1 MTSASLADWISGLR
15 FEALP
20 RRVRSRA
27 KLAVFDACGAALAGT
42 HHPATQQVRSLI
54 AEMDSAPQVRIIGD
68 PSLRVS
74 QLDAAWLLGTMT
86 DAYLYSNVH
95 VPSGGHFTSVLL
107 PVLLAVSE
115 AREVSGPEALTAYV
129 AGYEVAARLAAAV
142 PSDRQRGH
150 ATAVAGTMG
159 AAAAAGRLLG
169 LSPEQLRHA
178 FVVAAGET
186 TGGDDS
192 DMKSGRA
199 ARSGLLSALQA
210 GQDFNGGDVKAGE
223 ELAAW
228 LARFGDGSSQ
238 ADRSLK
244 SWGDDDFALDRA
256 ELHFKLYPTDIAAHG
271 FIDAALALHQQGVEP
286 DQVRRLVCRVSPS
299 AAPVLS
305 FAPANPQQ
313 AQRSLPYAVAVALCD
328 GRVGLPQFNP
338 SRVSADEVQALT
350 GRVEVE
356 QDASFEAPD
365 GSDPPAVLR
374 ADLHD
379 GRSLTETVEHARGS
393 PQRPP
398 TRPEFEAKFR
408 QCAAAVLSTERTL
421 AAARCLYQLDTLP
434 DLRSLADILSTA
446 PRS

>member
-1 MTSASLADWISGLR
+1 
-15 FEALP
+15 
-20 RRVRSRA
+20 
-27 KLAVFDACGAALAGT
+27 
-42 HHPATQQVRSLI
+42 
-54 AEMDSAPQVRIIGD
+54 
-68 PSLRVS
+68 
-74 QLDAAWLLGTMT
+74 
-86 DAYLYSNVH
+86 
-95 VPSGGHFTSVLL
+95 
-107 PVLLAVSE
+107 
-115 AREVSGPEALTAYV
+115 
-129 AGYEVAARLAAAV
+129 
-142 PSDRQRGH
+142 
-150 ATAVAGTMG
+150 MG

-178 FVVAAGET
+178 FVMAAGET
-186 TGGDDS
+186 TGGDDA
-192 DMKSGRA
+192 DMKSGRT
-199 ARSGLLSALQA
+199 ARSGLLCALQA
-210 GQDFNGGDVKAGE
+210 GQDFNSGDVKAGE

-228 LARFGDGSSQ
+228 PALFEDGSSQ

-256 ELHFKLYPTDIAAHG
+256 ELHFKLYPTDYRRAWLHRRRAGAASTG
-271 FIDAALALHQQGVEP
+271 RRARSGAAS
-286 DQVRRLVCRVSPS
+286 RLPGESS
-299 AAPVLS
+299 AVPVLS

-328 GRVGLPQFNP
+328 GRVGLAQFNP

-379 GRSLTETVEHARGS
+379 GRSLIETVKHARGS

-434 DLRSLADILSTA
+434 DLRSLVDILSTA

>member
-1 MTSASLADWISGLR
+1 MTSASLADWICGLS
-15 FEALP
+15 FDALP

-27 KLAVFDACGAALAGT
+27 KLAVFDACGTALAGT
-42 HHPATQQVRSLI
+42 HHPDTQQVRGLI
-54 AEMDSAPQVRIIGD
+54 ADTESAPQVRVIGD

-95 VPSGGHFTSVLL
+95 VPSGGHFASVLL

-115 AREVSGPEALTAYV
+115 VRQISGPEALTAYV
-129 AGYEVAARLAAAV
+129 AGYEVAARLASAV
-142 PSDRQRGH
+142 GSDRQNLQMI
-150 ATAVAGTMG
+150 AVAGTMG

-169 LSPEQLRHA
+169 LSPDQLRHA
-178 FVVAAGET
+178 CVMAAGET

-192 DMKSGRA
+192 ETQSGRT
-199 ARSGLLSALQA
+199 ARRGLLCALQA
-210 GQDFNGGDVKAGE
+210 GRDFNSGDVKAGE
-223 ELAAW
+223 ELSAW
-228 LARFGDGSSQ
+228 LALFGDGSFQ
-238 ADRSLK
+238 ADRALT
-244 SWGDDDFALDRA
+244 SWGDDLALDRA

-271 FIDAALALHQQGVEP
+271 FIDAALALHQQGIEP

-313 AQRSLPYAVAVALCD
+313 AQRSLPYAVAAALCD
-328 GRVGLPQFNP
+328 GRVGLAQFNP
-338 SRVSADEVQALT
+338 SRVSADDVQALM
-350 GRVEVE
+350 GRIEVE
-356 QDASFEAPD
+356 QDASSFEAPD
-365 GSDPPAVLR
+365 GSEAPAVLR
-374 ADLHD
+374 ADLNG
-379 GRSLTETVEHARGS
+379 GRSLVETVEHARGS

-408 QCAAAVLSTERTL
+408 QCTAAVLSTERTL
-421 AAARCLYQLDTLP
+421 MAARCLYQLDTLP
-434 DLRSLADILSTA
+434 DLRTLVDILSTA

>member
-1 MTSASLADWISGLR
+1 MTRVSLADWICGLS
-15 FEALP
+15 FDALP

-27 KLAVFDACGAALAGT
+27 KLAVFDACGTALAGT
-42 HHPATQQVRSLI
+42 HHPATQHVRQLI
-54 AEMDSAPQVRIIGD
+54 ADTESAPQVRVIGD

-95 VPSGGHFTSVLL
+95 VPSGGHFASVLL

-115 AREVSGPEALTAYV
+115 VRQISGAEALTAYA
-129 AGYEVAARLAAAV
+129 AGYEVAARLASAV
-142 PSDRQRGH
+142 GSDRQNWQM
-150 ATAVAGTMG
+150 TAVAGTMG
-159 AAAAAGRLLG
+159 AAAAAGRLLA

-178 FVVAAGET
+178 CVMAAGET

-192 DMKSGRA
+192 EVQSGGA
-199 ARSGLLSALQA
+199 ARRGLLCALQA
-210 GQDFNGGDVKAGE
+210 GQDFNSGDVKAGE
-223 ELAAW
+223 ELTAW
-228 LARFGDGSSQ
+228 QALVGDGSIQS
-238 ADRSLK
+238 ARILTR
-244 SWGDDDFALDRA
+244 WGDDLALDRA

-271 FIDAALALHQQGVEP
+271 FIDAALALHQQGIEP

-313 AQRSLPYAVAVALCD
+313 AQRSLPYAAAVALCD
-328 GRVGLPQFNP
+328 GRVGLAQFNP
-338 SRVSADEVQALT
+338 SRVSADDVQALM
-350 GRVEVE
+350 GRIEVE
-356 QDASFEAPD
+356 QDASFEAAD
-365 GSDPPAVLR
+365 GAEAPAVLR
-374 ADLHD
+374 ADLND
-379 GRSLTETVEHARGS
+379 GRSLVETVEHARGS

-408 QCAAAVLSTERTL
+408 QCTAAVLSTERTL
-421 AAARCLYQLDTLP
+421 MAARCLYQLDTLP
-434 DLRSLADILSTA
+434 DLRTLVDILSTA

>member
-1 MTSASLADWISGLR
+1 MTSASLADWICGLS
-15 FEALP
+15 FDALP

-27 KLAVFDACGAALAGT
+27 KLAVFDACGAVLAGT
-42 HHPATQQVRSLI
+42 HHPAAQHVRQLI
-54 AEMDSAPQVRIIGD
+54 ADTESAPQVRVIGD

-74 QLDAAWLLGTMT
+74 QLDAAWLLGTMA
-86 DAYLYSNVH
+86 DAYLYSSVH

-107 PVLLAVSE
+107 PVLLAVGE
-115 AREVSGPEALTAYV
+115 VQEVSGPEALTAYA
-129 AGYEVAARLAAAV
+129 AGYEVAASLASVAGC
-142 PSDRQRGH
+142 SDHQRH
-150 ATAVAGTMG
+150 VTAVAGTTG

-178 FVVAAGET
+178 FVMAAGET
-186 TGGDDS
+186 AGGDS
-192 DMKSGRA
+192 SGMQSGRA
-199 ARSGLLSALQA
+199 ARSGLLCALQA
-210 GQDFNGGDVKAGE
+210 GQDFSSADVAAGE

-228 LARFGDGSSQ
+228 LALFGDGSSQ
-238 ADRSLK
+238 TEGLLT
-244 SWGDDDFALDRA
+244 SWGDDFALDRT

-271 FIDAALALHQQGVEP
+271 FIDAALTLHQQGTEP
-286 DQVRRLVCRVSPS
+286 DQVRRLVCRVGPS

-328 GRVGLPQFNP
+328 GRVGLAQFNP
-338 SRVSADEVQALT
+338 SRVSADDVQALM

-356 QDASFEAPD
+356 QDASFEAP
-365 GSDPPAVLR
+365 AVLR
-374 ADLHD
+374 ADLND
-379 GRSLTETVEHARGS
+379 GRSLVETVEYARGS

-421 AAARCLYQLDTLP
+421 MAARCLYQFDSLP
-434 DLRSLADILSTA
+434 DLRTLVDILSTA

>member
-1 MTSASLADWISGLR
+1 MTSVSLADWIPGLS

-27 KLAVFDACGAALAGT
+27 KLAVFDACGTALAGT
-42 HHPATQQVRSLI
+42 HHPATQHVRRLI
-54 AEMDSAPQVRIIGD
+54 ADMDSAPQVRVIGAS
-68 PSLRVS
+68 SLRVS

-107 PVLLAVSE
+107 PVLLAASE
-115 AREVSGPEALTAYV
+115 VREVSGPEALTAYV
-129 AGYEVAARLAAAV
+129 AGYEVAARLASAV
-142 PSDRQRGH
+142 GSDLQRGH
-150 ATAVAGTMG
+150 MIAVAGTMG
-159 AAAAAGRLLG
+159 ATAAAGRLLG

-178 FVVAAGET
+178 FMMAAGET
-186 TGGDDS
+186 TGGDNPE
-192 DMKSGRA
+192 MQSGRA
-199 ARSGLLSALQA
+199 ARNGMLSALQA
-210 GQDFNGGDVKAGE
+210 GQDFNSGDVKAGE

-228 LARFGDGSSQ
+228 LALFGDGSFQ
-238 ADRSLK
+238 TDRVLK
-244 SWGDDDFALDRA
+244 SWGDDFALDRA
-256 ELHFKLYPTDIAAHG
+256 ELHFKLYPTDIVTHG
-271 FIDAALALHQQGVEP
+271 FIDAALALHQQDVTP
-286 DQVRRLVCRVSPS
+286 DQVRRLVCRVIPS
-299 AAPVLS
+299 AAPALS
-305 FAPANPQQ
+305 FAPATPQQ

-356 QDASFEAPD
+356 QDASFEALG
-365 GSDPPAVLR
+365 GSASPVVLR
-374 ADLHD
+374 ADLND
-379 GRSLTETVEHARGS
+379 GRSLIETVEHARGS

-421 AAARCLYQLDTLP
+421 LAARCLYQLDTLP

>member
-1 MTSASLADWISGLR
+1 MTSVSLADWIPGLS

-42 HHPATQQVRSLI
+42 HHPATQQVRQLI
-54 AEMDSAPQVRIIGD
+54 AGTASAPQVRIIGD

-86 DAYLYSNVH
+86 DAYLYSDVH

-115 AREVSGPEALTAYV
+115 VREVSGPEALTAYV
-129 AGYEVAARLAAAV
+129 AGYEVAARLAAV
-142 PSDRQRGH
+142 VGSDKQREH

-178 FVVAAGET
+178 FVMAAGEP

-192 DMKSGRA
+192 EIPSGRA
-199 ARSGLLSALQA
+199 ARRGLLSALQA
-210 GQDFNGGDVKAGE
+210 AQGFGSDDVKAGE

-228 LARFGDGSSQ
+228 LAHFGDGSIQ
-238 ADRSLK
+238 TDGALT
-244 SWGDDDFALDRA
+244 SWGDDYALDRA

-299 AAPVLS
+299 AAPALS
-305 FAPANPQQ
+305 FAPAAPQQ

-338 SRVSADEVQALT
+338 SRVSADDVQALT

-356 QDASFEAPD
+356 QDASFETPD
-365 GSDPPAVLR
+365 GSDAPAVLR
-374 ADLHD
+374 ADLRD
-379 GRSLTETVEHARGS
+379 GRSVVETVEHARGS

-421 AAARCLYQLDTLP
+421 LAARCLYQLDTLP
-434 DLRSLADILSTA
+434 DLRSLVDILSTA
-446 PRS
+446 PRA

>member
-1 MTSASLADWISGLR
+1 MSSVSLADWISGLS
-15 FEALP
+15 FDALP

-42 HHPATQQVRSLI
+42 HHPATQHVRRLI
-54 AEMDSAPQVRIIGD
+54 ADTESAPQVRVIGD

-86 DAYLYSNVH
+86 DAYLYSDVH

-115 AREVSGPEALTAYV
+115 VREVNGPEALTAYV
-129 AGYEVAARLAAAV
+129 AGYEVAARLAAIV
-142 PSDRQRGH
+142 GSDKQREH
-150 ATAVAGTMG
+150 VTLAAGTMG

-178 FVVAAGET
+178 FVMAADEA

-192 DMKSGRA
+192 EIQSGRT
-199 ARSGLLSALQA
+199 ARRGLLSALQA
-210 GQDFNGGDVKAGE
+210 AQDSSSGDVKEGE

-228 LARFGDGSSQ
+228 LAHFGDESFQ
-238 ADRSLK
+238 TDRVLRN
-244 SWGDDDFALDRA
+244 WGDDFALDRA
-256 ELHFKLYPTDIAAHG
+256 ELHFKLYPTGIVAHG
-271 FIDAALALHQQGVEP
+271 FIDAALALHQQGIEP

-299 AAPVLS
+299 AAPALS
-305 FAPANPQQ
+305 FAPATPQQ

-328 GRVGLPQFNP
+328 GRVGLAQFNP
-338 SRVSADEVQALT
+338 SRVSANEVQALT

-356 QDASFEAPD
+356 QDASFETPD
-365 GSDPPAVLR
+365 GSGPSAVLR

-379 GRSLTETVEHARGS
+379 GRSVVETVEHARGS

-421 AAARCLYQLDTLP
+421 LAARCLYQLDALP
-434 DLRSLADILSTA
+434 DLRSLVDILSTA
-446 PRS
+446 PRA

>member
-1 MTSASLADWISGLR
+1 MTRASLADWICGLS
-15 FEALP
+15 FDALP

-42 HHPATQQVRSLI
+42 HRPATQHVRQLI
-54 AEMDSAPQVRIIGD
+54 ADTESAPQVRVIGD

-95 VPSGGHFTSVLL
+95 VPSGGHFASVLL

-115 AREVSGPEALTAYV
+115 VRQTSGPEALTAYV
-129 AGYEVAARLAAAV
+129 AGYEVAARLASAAG
-142 PSDRQRGH
+142 SDRQNWH
-150 ATAVAGTMG
+150 VTAVAGTMG
-159 AAAAAGRLLG
+159 AVAAAGRLLG

-178 FVVAAGET
+178 CVMAAGET
-186 TGGDDS
+186 TGSDDS
-192 DMKSGRA
+192 EMQSGHA
-199 ARSGLLSALQA
+199 ARRGLLCALQA
-210 GQDFNGGDVKAGE
+210 GQDFNSGDVKADE
-223 ELAAW
+223 ELTAW
-228 LARFGDGSSQ
+228 QALFGDGSIQS
-238 ADRSLK
+238 DRILTR
-244 SWGDDDFALDRA
+244 WGDDLALDRA
-256 ELHFKLYPTDIAAHG
+256 ELHFKLYPTDVAAHG
-271 FIDAALALHQQGVEP
+271 FIDAALALHQQGIEP
-286 DQVRRLVCRVSPS
+286 NQVRRLVCRVSPA

-328 GRVGLPQFNP
+328 GRVGLAQFNP
-338 SRVSADEVQALT
+338 SRVSADDVQALM
-350 GRVEVE
+350 GRIEVE

-365 GSDPPAVLR
+365 GSEAPAVLR
-374 ADLHD
+374 ADLND
-379 GRSLTETVEHARGS
+379 SRSLVETVEHARGS

-408 QCAAAVLSTERTL
+408 QCTAAVLSTERTL
-421 AAARCLYQLDTLP
+421 MAARCLYQLDTLP
-434 DLRSLADILSTA
+434 DLRTLVDILSTA

>member
-1 MTSASLADWISGLR
+1 MTRASLADWICGLR
-15 FEALP
+15 FDALP

-27 KLAVFDACGAALAGT
+27 KLAVFDACGTALAGT
-42 HHPATQQVRSLI
+42 HHSATQHVRQLI
-54 AEMDSAPQVRIIGD
+54 ADTESAPQVRVIGD

-86 DAYLYSNVH
+86 DAYLYGNVH
-95 VPSGGHFTSVLL
+95 VPSGGHFASVLL
-107 PVLLAVSE
+107 PVLLAVG
-115 AREVSGPEALTAYV
+115 EVRQISGPEALTAYV
-129 AGYEVAARLAAAV
+129 AGYEVATRLASAAG
-142 PSDRQRGH
+142 SDHQRH
-150 ATAVAGTMG
+150 VTAVAGTMG

-178 FVVAAGET
+178 FVMAAGET
-186 TGGDDS
+186 TGGDDP
-192 DMKSGRA
+192 DTQSGRA

-210 GQDFNGGDVKAGE
+210 AQDFNSGDVKGGE

-228 LARFGDGSSQ
+228 LAIFGDGSMQ
-238 ADRSLK
+238 TDRVLE
-244 SWGDDDFALDRA
+244 SWGDDFALDRA
-256 ELHFKLYPTDIAAHG
+256 ELHFKLYPTDVAAHG
-271 FIDAALALHQQGVEP
+271 FIDAALALHQQGIEP

-299 AAPVLS
+299 AVPILS

-328 GRVGLPQFNP
+328 GRVGLAQFNP
-338 SRVSADEVQALT
+338 SRVSADDVQALM
-350 GRVEVE
+350 GRIKVE

-365 GSDPPAVLR
+365 GSEAPAVLR
-374 ADLHD
+374 ADLND
-379 GRSLTETVEHARGS
+379 GRSLVETVEHARGS

-408 QCAAAVLSTERTL
+408 QCTAAVLSTERTL
-421 AAARCLYQLDTLP
+421 MAARCLYQLDTLP
-434 DLRSLADILSTA
+434 DLRTLVDILSTA

>member
-1 MTSASLADWISGLR
+1 MTSPSLADWISGLS

-20 RRVRSRA
+20 PRVRSRA
-27 KLAVFDACGAALAGT
+27 KLAVFDACGTALAGT
-42 HHPATQQVRSLI
+42 HHQATQHVRRLI
-54 AEMDSAPQVRIIGD
+54 ADMDSAPQVRIIGD

-86 DAYLYSNVH
+86 DAYLYSDVH

-115 AREVSGPEALTAYV
+115 VQEISGPEALTAYV
-129 AGYEVAARLAAAV
+129 AGYEVVARLAAVAG
-142 PSDRQRGH
+142 SDRHRGQM
-150 ATAVAGTMG
+150 TAAAGPMG
-159 AAAAAGRLLG
+159 ATAAAGRLLG

-178 FVVAAGET
+178 FVMAAGET
-186 TGGDDS
+186 AGGDGS
-192 DMKSGRA
+192 EIQSGRA

-210 GQDFNGGDVKAGE
+210 GQDFNSGDVKAGE

-228 LARFGDGSSQ
+228 LALFGDGSFQ
-238 ADRSLK
+238 TDRVLK
-244 SWGDDDFALDRA
+244 SWGDDFVLDRA

-271 FIDAALALHQQGVEP
+271 FIDAALALHQQGIEP

-299 AAPVLS
+299 AAPALS
-305 FAPANPQQ
+305 FAPATPQQ

-338 SRVSADEVQALT
+338 SRVSADEVQALM

-356 QDASFEAPD
+356 QDTSYEAPD
-365 GSDPPAVLR
+365 GSGPPAILR
-374 ADLHD
+374 ADLND
-379 GRSLTETVEHARGS
+379 GRSLIETVEHARGS

-421 AAARCLYQLDTLP
+421 LAARCLYQLDTLP
-434 DLRSLADILSTA
+434 DLRGLVDILSMA

>member
-1 MTSASLADWISGLR
+1 MTSPSLADWIPGLS

-27 KLAVFDACGAALAGT
+27 KLAVFDACGTALAGT
-42 HHPATQQVRSLI
+42 HHPAAQHLRRLI
-54 AEMDSAPQVRIIGD
+54 ADMDSAPQVRVIGD

-86 DAYLYSNVH
+86 DAYLYSDVH

-115 AREVSGPEALTAYV
+115 VQKISGPEALTAYV
-129 AGYEVAARLAAAV
+129 VGYEVAARLAAVAG
-142 PSDRQRGH
+142 SDRQRGQM
-150 ATAVAGTMG
+150 TAVAGTMG
-159 AAAAAGRLLG
+159 ATAAAGRLLG

-178 FVVAAGET
+178 LVMAAAET

-192 DMKSGRA
+192 EMQSGQA
-199 ARSGLLSALQA
+199 ARSGLLCAVQA
-210 GQDFNGGDVKAGE
+210 GQDFNSGDVKTGE

-228 LARFGDGSSQ
+228 LALFGDGSFQ
-238 ADRSLK
+238 ADRALK
-244 SWGDDDFALDRA
+244 SWGDDFALDRA

-271 FIDAALALHQQGVEP
+271 FIDAALALHQQGIEP
-286 DQVRRLVCRVSPS
+286 DQVRRLVCRVNPS

-305 FAPANPQQ
+305 FAPATPQQ
-313 AQRSLPYAVAVALCD
+313 AQHSLPYAVAVALCD

-338 SRVSADEVQALT
+338 SRVSADEVQALM

-356 QDASFEAPD
+356 QDASFETPD
-365 GSDPPAVLR
+365 GTDSPAVLR
-374 ADLHD
+374 ADLND
-379 GRSLTETVEHARGS
+379 GRSLIETVEHARGS

-421 AAARCLYQLDTLP
+421 LAARCLYQLDTLP
-434 DLRSLADILSTA
+434 DLSSLVDVLSTA

>member
-1 MTSASLADWISGLR
+1 MTSVSLADWIPGLS
-15 FEALP
+15 FDALP

-42 HHPATQQVRSLI
+42 HHPDTQQVRQLI
-54 AEMDSAPQVRIIGD
+54 ADTASAPQVRIIGD

-86 DAYLYSNVH
+86 DAYLYSDVH

-115 AREVSGPEALTAYV
+115 VREVSGPEALTAYV

-142 PSDRQRGH
+142 GSDKQREH
-150 ATAVAGTMG
+150 VTVVAGTIG
-159 AAAAAGRLLG
+159 ATTAAGRLLG

-178 FVVAAGET
+178 FVMAAGET
-186 TGGDDS
+186 VSGDDS
-192 DMKSGRA
+192 EIPSGHA
-199 ARSGLLSALQA
+199 ARRGLLCALQA
-210 GQDFNGGDVKAGE
+210 DQDFNSGDVKADE

-228 LARFGDGSSQ
+228 LAHFGDESFQ
-238 ADRSLK
+238 TDRALK
-244 SWGDDDFALDRA
+244 GWGDDFALDRA
-256 ELHFKLYPTDIAAHG
+256 ELHFKLYPTGIAAHG
-271 FIDAALALHQQGVEP
+271 FIDAALALHQQGIKP
-286 DQVRRLVCRVSPS
+286 DQVRRLVCRVGPS
-299 AAPVLS
+299 AAPALS
-305 FAPANPQQ
+305 FAPATPQQ

-338 SRVSADEVQALT
+338 SRVSAEDVQALT

-365 GSDPPAVLR
+365 GSDAPAVLR
-374 ADLHD
+374 ADLND
-379 GRSLTETVEHARGS
+379 GRNLTETVEHARGS

-408 QCAAAVLSTERTL
+408 QCTAAVLSTERTL
-421 AAARCLYQLDTLP
+421 LAARCLYQLDALP
-434 DLRSLADILSTA
+434 DLRSLVDILSTA
-446 PRS
+446 PRA

>member
-1 MTSASLADWISGLR
+1 MTSVSLADWISGLS

-27 KLAVFDACGAALAGT
+27 KLAVFDASGAALAGT
-42 HHPATQQVRSLI
+42 HHPAARHVRRVI
-54 AEMDSAPQVRIIGD
+54 AGMGTAPQVRIIGD

-86 DAYLYSNVH
+86 DAYFYSNVH

-115 AREVSGPEALTAYV
+115 VREVSGPEALTAYV
-129 AGYEVAARLAAAV
+129 AGFEVAARLAAVAS
-142 PSDRQRGH
+142 SDRQRWQM
-150 ATAVAGTMG
+150 TAVAGVMG
-159 AAAAAGRLLG
+159 ATAAAGRLLG
-169 LSPEQLRHA
+169 LSPEQLRYA
-178 FVVAAGET
+178 FVLAAGEA
-186 TGGDDS
+186 TGS
-192 DMKSGRA
+192 DGSAMPSGRA
-199 ARSGLLSALQA
+199 ARSGLLSALLA
-210 GQDFNGGDVKAGE
+210 GQGFSSGDVKAGE

-228 LARFGDGSSQ
+228 LALFGDGSLQ
-238 ADRSLK
+238 VDRALK
-244 SWGDDDFALDRA
+244 RWGDDFALDRA
-256 ELHFKLYPTDIAAHG
+256 ELHFKQYPTAIAAHG

-286 DQVRRLVCRVSPS
+286 NQVQRLVCRLSPS
-299 AAPVLS
+299 AAPTLS
-305 FAPANPQQ
+305 FAPASPQQ
-313 AQRSLPYAVAVALCD
+313 AQRSLPYVVAVALCD
-328 GRVGLPQFNP
+328 GRVGLAQFNP
-338 SRVSADEVQALT
+338 SRVSADEAQALM

-356 QDASFEAPD
+356 QDASCEAPD

-374 ADLHD
+374 ADLND
-379 GRSLTETVEHARGS
+379 GRNLIKTVEHARGS

-421 AAARCLYQLDTLP
+421 LAARCLYQLDALP
-434 DLRSLADILSTA
+434 DLRNLVDILSLA

>member
-1 MTSASLADWISGLR
+1 MTSVSLADWISGLS

-42 HHPATQQVRSLI
+42 HHPATQQVRRLI
-54 AEMDSAPQVRIIGD
+54 ADVESAPQVRIIGD

-86 DAYLYSNVH
+86 DAYLYSDVH
-95 VPSGGHFTSVLL
+95 VPSGGHFTSILL

-115 AREVSGPEALTAYV
+115 VRAVGGPEALTAYV
-129 AGYEVAARLAAAV
+129 AGYEVAACLAAAV
-142 PSDRQRGH
+142 GSDKQRGH
-150 ATAVAGTMG
+150 VTIVAGTMG
-159 AAAAAGRLLG
+159 ATAAAGRLLG

-178 FVVAAGET
+178 LVMAAAEAD
-186 TGGDDS
+186 GGDDS
-192 DMKSGRA
+192 QIPSGQA
-199 ARSGLLSALQA
+199 ARSGLLCALQA

-228 LARFGDGSSQ
+228 LALFGDGSFQ
-238 ADRSLK
+238 ADRLLK
-244 SWGDDDFALDRA
+244 SWGDDFALDRA
-256 ELHFKLYPTDIAAHG
+256 ELHFKLYPAAIAAHG
-271 FIDAALALHQQGVEP
+271 FIDAALALHQQGIEP

-299 AAPVLS
+299 AAPALS
-305 FAPANPQQ
+305 FAPATPQQ

-328 GRVGLPQFNP
+328 GRVGLAQFNP

-356 QDASFEAPD
+356 QDASFGAPD
-365 GSDPPAVLR
+365 GSDAPAVLR
-374 ADLHD
+374 ADLND
-379 GRSLTETVEHARGS
+379 GRSLIETVEHARGS

-421 AAARCLYQLDTLP
+421 LAARCLYQLDTLP
-434 DLRSLADILSTA
+434 DLRSLVDILSTA

>member
-1 MTSASLADWISGLR
+1 MTSVSLADWIPGLS

-20 RRVRSRA
+20 RRARSRA

-42 HHPATQQVRSLI
+42 HHPVTQQVRQLI
-54 AEMDSAPQVRIIGD
+54 AGTESAPQVRIIGD

-74 QLDAAWLLGTMT
+74 HLDAAWLLGTMT
-86 DAYLYSNVH
+86 DAYLYSDVH

-115 AREVSGPEALTAYV
+115 VREVSGPQALTAYV
-129 AGYEVAARLAAAV
+129 AGYEVAARLAAIV
-142 PSDRQRGH
+142 DSDNQREH
-150 ATAVAGTMG
+150 VTVVAGTMG
-159 AAAAAGRLLG
+159 ATAAAGRLLG

-178 FVVAAGET
+178 LVMAAGEP

-192 DMKSGRA
+192 KMPSGRA
-199 ARSGLLSALQA
+199 ARSGLLCALQA
-210 GQDFNGGDVKAGE
+210 SQDFNSGDVKAGE

-228 LARFGDGSSQ
+228 LAAFGGGSIQ
-238 ADRSLK
+238 ADRALK
-244 SWGDDDFALDRA
+244 SWGDDFALDRA
-256 ELHFKLYPTDIAAHG
+256 ELHFKLYPTGIAAHG

-299 AAPVLS
+299 AAPALS
-305 FAPANPQQ
+305 FAPAAPQQ

-338 SRVSADEVQALT
+338 SRVSADDVQALT

-356 QDASFEAPD
+356 QDASFETPD
-365 GSDPPAVLR
+365 GSDAPAVLR
-374 ADLHD
+374 ADLRD
-379 GRSLTETVEHARGS
+379 GRSVVETVEHARGS

-408 QCAAAVLSTERTL
+408 QCVAAVLSTERTL
-421 AAARCLYQLDTLP
+421 LAARCLYQLDTLP
-434 DLRSLADILSTA
+434 DLRSLVDVLSTA
-446 PRS
+446 PRA

>member
-1 MTSASLADWISGLR
+1 MTSAFLADWIPSLS

-42 HHPATQQVRSLI
+42 HHPETQHVRRLI
-54 AEMDSAPQVRIIGD
+54 ADMESAPQVRIIGD

-86 DAYLYSNVH
+86 DAYLYSDVH

-115 AREVSGPEALTAYV
+115 VREVSGPEALTAYV
-129 AGYEVAARLAAAV
+129 AGYEVAARLAAAMG
-142 PSDRQRGH
+142 PDRQRWH
-150 ATAVAGTMG
+150 MTTVAGVMG
-159 AAAAAGRLLG
+159 ATAAAGRLLG

-178 FVVAAGET
+178 FVMAAGEAS
-186 TGGDDS
+186 GGDGS
-192 DMKSGRA
+192 DMQSGRA

-210 GQDFNGGDVKAGE
+210 GQDFNSGDVKAGE

-228 LARFGDGSSQ
+228 LASFGDGSFQ
-238 ADRSLK
+238 ADGMLK
-244 SWGDDDFALDRA
+244 SWGDDFALDRA
-256 ELHFKLYPTDIAAHG
+256 ELHFKLYPTDISAHG
-271 FIDAALALHQQGVEP
+271 FIDAALALHQQNVTP

-299 AAPVLS
+299 AAPALS
-305 FAPANPQQ
+305 FAPATPQQ

-328 GRVGLPQFNP
+328 GRVGLAQFNP
-338 SRVSADEVQALT
+338 SRVSADEVQALM
-350 GRVEVE
+350 GRLEVE
-356 QDASFEAPD
+356 QDASSEAPD
-365 GSDPPAVLR
+365 GSDSPAVLR
-374 ADLHD
+374 ADLND
-379 GRSLTETVEHARGS
+379 GRSLIETVEHARGS

-408 QCAAAVLSTERTL
+408 QCAAAALSTERAL
-421 AAARCLYQLDTLP
+421 LAARCLYQLDTLP
-434 DLRSLADILSTA
+434 DLRSLVDVLSLA

>member
-1 MTSASLADWISGLR
+1 MTSASLADWISGLS
-15 FEALP
+15 FDALP

-42 HHPATQQVRSLI
+42 HHPAAQHVRQLI
-54 AEMDSAPQVRIIGD
+54 ADTESAPQVRVIGD

-86 DAYLYSNVH
+86 DACLYSNVH
-95 VPSGGHFTSVLL
+95 VPSGGHFASVLL
-107 PVLLAVSE
+107 PVLLAVGE
-115 AREVSGPEALTAYV
+115 VREVSGPQALTAYA
-129 AGYEVAARLAAAV
+129 AGYEVAARLASAAG
-142 PSDRQRGH
+142 SDRQNWQM
-150 ATAVAGTMG
+150 TAVAGAMG

-178 FVVAAGET
+178 FVMAAGET
-186 TGGDDS
+186 AAGDDS
-192 DMKSGRA
+192 AMQSGHA
-199 ARSGLLSALQA
+199 ARRGLLCASQA
-210 GQDFNGGDVKAGE
+210 AQDFNSGDIKAGE

-228 LARFGDGSSQ
+228 LALFGDGLVQ
-238 ADRSLK
+238 TDRLLK
-244 SWGDDDFALDRA
+244 SWGDGFALDRA
-256 ELHFKLYPTDIAAHG
+256 ELHFRLYPTDIAAHG
-271 FIDAALALHQQGVEP
+271 FIDAALALHQQGIEP

-299 AAPVLS
+299 AAPGLS
-305 FAPANPQQ
+305 FAPVSPQQ

-328 GRVGLPQFNP
+328 GRVGLAQFNP
-338 SRVSADEVQALT
+338 SRVSADDVQALM

-356 QDASFEAPD
+356 QDAAFEAPD
-365 GSDPPAVLR
+365 GSEAPAVLR
-374 ADLHD
+374 ADLSD

-421 AAARCLYQLDTLP
+421 LAARCLYQLDTLS
-434 DLRSLADILSTA
+434 DLRALVDTLSTA

>member
-1 MTSASLADWISGLR
+1 MTSVSLADWIPGLS

-42 HHPATQQVRSLI
+42 HHPATRQVRQLI
-54 AEMDSAPQVRIIGD
+54 AGTESAPQVRIIGD

-86 DAYLYSNVH
+86 DAYLYSDVH
-95 VPSGGHFTSVLL
+95 VPSVGHFTAVLL

-115 AREVSGPEALTAYV
+115 VREVSGPEALTAYV
-129 AGYEVAARLAAAV
+129 AGYEVAARLAAV
-142 PSDRQRGH
+142 VDFDRQREH
-150 ATAVAGTMG
+150 VTAVAGTMG

-178 FVVAAGET
+178 FVMAAGET
-186 TGGDDS
+186 TSGDDS
-192 DMKSGRA
+192 EIPSGRA
-199 ARSGLLSALQA
+199 ARCGLLSALQA
-210 GQDFNGGDVKAGE
+210 AQDFNSGDVKAGE

-228 LARFGDGSSQ
+228 LALFGDGSIQ
-238 ADRSLK
+238 PDRMLT
-244 SWGDDDFALDRA
+244 SWGEDFALDRA
-256 ELHFKLYPTDIAAHG
+256 ELHFKLYPTGIAAHG
-271 FIDAALALHQQGVEP
+271 FIDAALALHQQGIEP
-286 DQVRRLVCRVSPS
+286 DQVRRLVCRVNPS
-299 AAPVLS
+299 AAPTLS
-305 FAPANPQQ
+305 FAPTTSQQ

-338 SRVSADEVQALT
+338 SRVSAEDVQALM
-350 GRVEVE
+350 GLVEVQ
-356 QDASFEAPD
+356 QDASFEASD
-365 GSDPPAVLR
+365 GSDAPAVLR
-374 ADLHD
+374 ADLRD

-393 PQRPP
+393 PLRPP

-421 AAARCLYQLDTLP
+421 LAARCLYQLDTLP
-434 DLRSLADILSTA
+434 DLRSLVDILSTA
-446 PRS
+446 PRA